1 MLRICFG
8 LCRGSLAAAVLLV
21 GLFAAAIPSRADELI
36 VDNTDPAVQAKGKW
50 TATSTTQGFYAA
62 DYLFRIAG
70 DGSSSVVWP
79 FPAKAAAGRYE
90 VFARWSSGPN

>member
-50 TATSTTQGFYAA
+50 TATSSSTMIGRDRAETRG
-62 DYLFRIAG
+62 YLP
-70 DGSSSVVWP
+70 S
-79 FPAKAAAGRYE
+79 
-90 VFARWSSGPN
+90 